1 MAFQLLHNYMGSIRI
16 MKTDRIV
23 ELATEKSRKRHREV
37 INTINKMIK
46 RGDKVSFYSVVKET
60 GASKS
65 YLYTNVELRSLIEL
79 ARNQAVKPRSVK
91 GNKVIIEAQQRKI
104 EELTARIK
112 ELEDNYGEGLMSKY
126 EKVLQENKRLKLQL
140 KNSTYSY

>member
-1 MAFQLLHNYMGSIRI
+1 
-16 MKTDRIV
+16 MKTDKIV

>member
-1 MAFQLLHNYMGSIRI
+1 

-37 INTINKMIK
+37 ISTINKMIK

-79 ARNQAVKPRSVK
+79 ARNQAVRLRSVK

-112 ELEDNYGEGLMSKY
+112 ELEDNYGEELMSKY

>member
-1 MAFQLLHNYMGSIRI
+1 

>member
-1 MAFQLLHNYMGSIRI
+1 

-46 RGDKVSFYSVVKET
+46 RGDKISFYSVVKET

>member
-1 MAFQLLHNYMGSIRI
+1 
-16 MKTDRIV
+16 MKTDKIV
-23 ELATEKSRKRHREV
+23 ELAAEKSKKRHREV

-46 RGDKVSFYSVVKET
+46 HGDKVSFYSVVKET

-65 YLYTNVELRSLIEL
+65 YLYTNDEIRSLIEL
-79 ARNQAVKPRSVK
+79 ARNQAVKPRSIK
-91 GNKVIIEAQQRKI
+91 GNKVIIDAQKRKI

-126 EKVLQENKRLKLQL
+126 EKILEENKKLKHQI
-140 KNSTYSY
+140 KNSTYSF

>member
-1 MAFQLLHNYMGSIRI
+1 
-16 MKTDRIV
+16 MKTDKIV

-79 ARNQAVKPRSVK
+79 ARNQAVRPRSVK

>member
-1 MAFQLLHNYMGSIRI
+1 

-79 ARNQAVKPRSVK
+79 ARNQAVRPRSVK

-112 ELEDNYGEGLMSKY
+112 ELEDNYGEELMSKY

>member
-1 MAFQLLHNYMGSIRI
+1 
-16 MKTDRIV
+16 
-23 ELATEKSRKRHREV
+23 
-37 INTINKMIK
+37 MIK

-79 ARNQAVKPRSVK
+79 ARNQAVRPRSVK